1 MNLAYYMVV
10 FDRATDAL
18 WAVLGLG
25 EAYRTATGGGTFAA
39 EAHILY
45 RAELLLGETVDVTVQ
60 ILGADSKR
68 IHLAYEMR
76 RADTVASHLELM
88 LLHVDLGTRKVAPFR
103 GDAARNVA
111 AAAKAHATLPFPDWA
126 GRPMRRTQPPA

>member
-25 EAYRTATGGGTFAA
+25 EGYRTQTGGGTFAV

-45 RAELLLGETVDVTVQ
+45 RAELLVGETVTTTIQ
-60 ILGADSKR
+60 ILGADTKR
-68 IHLAYEMR
+68 VHLGYEMR
-76 RADTVASHLELM
+76 RGDDVAAQLELM
-88 LLHVDLGTRKVAPFR
+88 LLHVDLGTRRVTPFR
-103 GDAARNVA
+103 GVVTSTIA
-111 AAAKAHATLPFPDWA
+111 AAAQAHASLTYPGWVGRKILLAPA
-126 GRPMRRTQPPA
+126 G